1 MKSTSD
7 SVSKS
12 STDFIQS
19 SGTVSDYDRLIRAAL
34 NSRPVVLLNNLKLE
48 QAASHSEHITCTEQ
62 TTLMC
67 IKQEPN
73 DIIPH
78 LQGT

>member
-1 MKSTSD
+1 MESTSD
-7 SVSKS
+7 SASQN

-19 SGTVSDYDRLIRAAL
+19 SGTGSDCDRLIRAAL
-34 NSRPVVLLNNLKLE
+34 KSRPVVLLNNLKLE
-48 QAASHSEHITCTEQ
+48 QAASHSEHNTCTEQ

-67 IKQEPN
+67 IKQEPS

>member
-1 MKSTSD
+1 MESTSD
-7 SVSKS
+7 SVSRS
-12 STDFIQS
+12 YTDFIQS
-19 SGTVSDYDRLIRAAL
+19 SGTVGDYDRLIRAAL
-34 NSRPVVLLNNLKLE
+34 NSRPVVLLNNHKLE
-48 QAASHSEHITCTEQ
+48 QAASHSEHNACTEQ

-73 DIIPH
+73 DIIPQ